1 LKRADIYKN
10 FKGGLVQGLLYERG
24 LFDSSPS
31 LNLLKK
37 EITKA
42 PQRKLNIGTCNL
54 RTGNLVRYHE
64 NLTVPNLIEAALAS
78 GSVPTFFP
86 YSTFDDEIYVDGG
99 TTGVLVDISGAIDRC
114 REIVDDD
121 SNITL
126 DIVFVQFAQLDFWS
140 TNKKQKPYDVAQ
152 RSNNI

>member
-1 LKRADIYKN
+1 MKRADIYKN

-99 TTGVLVDISGAIDRC
+99 TVRR
-114 REIVDDD
+114 REIYKFLKEKIDKFKN
-121 SNITL
+121 SPSCKIQNRNIL
-126 DIVFVQFAQLDFWS
+126 LHKLSEIQS
-140 TNKKQKPYDVAQ
+140 IINSSRINPI
-152 RSNNI
+152 N